1 MPCAGPNYSCNSLL
15 SIRSPLGE
23 IHLGAPDSAIPAA
36 RSIWLVIKAYRAS
49 REALAHRRQR
59 QSLRT
64 LDTRLLRDIGLTR
77 ADVDEEARAS
87 RRRLLGTLRAG
98 AEWFVRQRL
107 KCAAHELSQSV
118 LHRASAAD
126 PEAVREIRKLFGLSH
141 RE

>member
-23 IHLGAPDSAIPAA
+23 IRLGAPDSAKPAA
-36 RSIWLVIKAYRAS
+36 RPIWPVIRAYRAS

-59 QSLRT
+59 QSLRV

-77 ADVDEEARAS
+77 IDVEEEARGS

-98 AEWFVRQRL
+98 VEWFVRQRL
-107 KCAAHELSQSV
+107 KCAARELSQSV
-118 LHRASAAD
+118 LVRAAASN
-126 PEAVREIRKLFGLSH
+126 PEAVREIRKLFGLSNG
-141 RE
+141 E